1 MESEDAEVM
10 EDQIS
15 QEKMLTEDKDFG
27 QFSIK
32 MSLRIIIQLGSLLPM
47 HHCSVTLKVNKTVFM
62 IKVKIKT
69 MLTLGY
75 QENSIQKCLV
85 KS

>member
-1 MESEDAEVM
+1 MELEDAEVM
-10 EDQIS
+10 EDQVS
-15 QEKMLTEDKDFG
+15 EEKMLSEDQDFG

-32 MSLRIIIQLGSLLPM
+32 MSLRTIIQLGSLLPM
-47 HHCSVTLKVNKTVFM
+47 HHCSVTKVNKTVFM
-62 IKVKIKT
+62 TKVKIKT